1 MVDDVSMGEP
11 NWFCGQN
18 LDSPRIDINYTYTM
32 YKVKYQETIRQGLM
46 TNDQDLRDPLG
57 LPSDPQAS

>member
-1 MVDDVSMGEP
+1 MEPMVKMMDKEMEGIPMDSDERTAKTVAKMVDYVSMGEP

-32 YKVKYQETIRQGLM
+32 
-46 TNDQDLRDPLG
+46 
-57 LPSDPQAS
+57 